1 MNELMG
7 DFLRLG
13 FLLTLFGFGAWVG
26 GSSVTAWVAWE
37 KGREPVAWFVLA
49 FFLSPLVALVAL
61 SAVPA
66 RHLARRRE
74 ERAAWRGPHPG
85 PHPLEDPAVVAARFV
100 SELPREDKR
109 WDVATSAAH
118 RAEMAGAP
126 GRKVSTRS
134 R

>member
-7 DFLRLG
+7 DFVRLG

-26 GSSVTAWVAWE
+26 GASVTAWVAWE

-74 ERAAWRGPHPG
+74 ERAARRPY
-85 PHPLEDPAVVAARFV
+85 PLEDPAVVAARLV
-100 SELPREDKR
+100 NGLPRENKR
-109 WDVATSAAH
+109 WDVATSAATTTK
-118 RAEMAGAP
+118 RP
-126 GRKVSTRS
+126 W
-134 R
+134 